1 MARPVFDSKYPA
13 SHVPRQLQAAL
24 VVSVVVMLAVL
35 TMHNANMTARSY
47 AIQEDLNRTAA
58 FEELLD
64 RRFQEISVLFQESI
78 AKSNTAHTDLDP
90 IGSTT
95 TTTTSSAIPTNANS
109 ILRLSHTGPR
119 RLCTYT
125 ESELRGILSLR
136 HCCGWKCNRYFYGGA
151 WIDWKALDE
160 EFQKGH
166 ARVRE
171 EEEAECV
178 LACKQHENL
187 GCSKEQPCVNGY
199 YLRRNTTDTLVVR
212 QAYEWGEQNFLKPY
226 FQFDSILDAGAN
238 IGLTSVLFATMYP
251 KATIVSVEA
260 SSRNFRSLKLN
271 TQPFPNI
278 IAVNAAL
285 WPRVASLSLT
295 LGHRNPE
302 LPPEWAFMVKE
313 TRDLEPGQ
321 VVEDSLLGVT
331 VPFLLKVFGLPGFDF
346 LKIDI
351 EGSEG
356 EIFREDRE
364 ADLGWVNQS
373 KLAALELHG
382 DMVPGSNVTVLN
394 FFNSRSNFHH
404 KKDWSGEY
412 EVFMR
417 NDANLS

>member
-1 MARPVFDSKYPA
+1 
-13 SHVPRQLQAAL
+13 
-24 VVSVVVMLAVL
+24 
-35 TMHNANMTARSY
+35 MTARSY

-58 FEELLD
+58 FEQLLD

-78 AKSNTAHTDLDP
+78 AKASTAHADSSDL
-90 IGSTT
+90 
-95 TTTTSSAIPTNANS
+95 SSNPNS
-109 ILRLSHTGPR
+109 IIRLSHRGPR

-125 ESELRGILSLR
+125 ESELRAILALR

-151 WIDWKALDE
+151 WIDWKTLDE

-226 FQFDSILDAGAN
+226 FHFDSILDAGAN

-251 KATIVSVEA
+251 KATIISVEA

-271 TQPFPNI
+271 TQPFPNV

-295 LGHRNPE
+295 LGQRNPE

-364 ADLGWVNQS
+364 MDLGWVNES

-417 NDANLS
+417 NDADLS

>member
-47 AIQEDLNRTAA
+47 AIQEDLNRTTA
-58 FEELLD
+58 FEQLLD
-64 RRFQEISVLFQESI
+64 RRFQEISVL
-78 AKSNTAHTDLDP
+78 
-90 IGSTT
+90 
-95 TTTTSSAIPTNANS
+95 
-109 ILRLSHTGPR
+109 
-119 RLCTYT
+119 
-125 ESELRGILSLR
+125 
-136 HCCGWKCNRYFYGGA
+136 
-151 WIDWKALDE
+151 
-160 EFQKGH
+160 
-166 ARVRE
+166 
-171 EEEAECV
+171 
-178 LACKQHENL
+178 
-187 GCSKEQPCVNGY
+187 
-199 YLRRNTTDTLVVR
+199 
-212 QAYEWGEQNFLKPY
+212 AYEWGEQNFLKPH
-226 FQFDSILDAGAN
+226 FHFDSILDAGAN
-238 IGLTSVLFATMYP
+238 IGLTSVLFATMFP
-251 KATIVSVEA
+251 KATIISVEA

-271 TQPFPNI
+271 TQPFPNV

-295 LGHRNPE
+295 LGQRNPE

-364 ADLGWVNQS
+364 MDLGWVNES